1 MTLSRVNNTVIR
13 WGAVAPGLTGAS
25 WVVMRQ
31 IISNDTPPGLTDA
44 EHPRNEKVF
53 YSTTIVTFQP
63 ECVKKF
69 SNTLL

>member
-31 IISNDTPPGLTDA
+31 IISNDTPPGITDA
-44 EHPRNEKVF
+44 EHPRNERF
-53 YSTTIVTFQP
+53 SIVTFQP